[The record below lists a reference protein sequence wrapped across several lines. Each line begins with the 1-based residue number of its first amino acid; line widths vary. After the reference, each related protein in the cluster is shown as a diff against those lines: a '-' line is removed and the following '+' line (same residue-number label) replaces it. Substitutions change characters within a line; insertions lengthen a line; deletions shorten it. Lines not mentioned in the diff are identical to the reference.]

1 MPLILELV
9 FAQYLQY
16 QWMEYGKHFAH
27 TLIIT
32 RPWLRLLGTSVHQ
45 SVAELLSLFMPEMAF
60 NVVFTQ
66 YVKNESMEF
75 DNNLHMH

>member
-1 MPLILELV
+1 M
-9 FAQYLQY
+9 
-16 QWMEYGKHFAH
+16 
-27 TLIIT
+27 
-32 RPWLRLLGTSVHQ
+32 HQ